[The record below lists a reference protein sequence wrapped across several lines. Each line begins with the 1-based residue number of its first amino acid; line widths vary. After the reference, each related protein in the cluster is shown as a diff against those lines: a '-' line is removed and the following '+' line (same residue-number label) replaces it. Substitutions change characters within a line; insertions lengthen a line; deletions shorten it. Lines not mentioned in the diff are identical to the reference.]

1 MKLTIKN
8 QLDPLFEI
16 LSLLFLCHSD
26 TWKEKMISALDDYGV
41 SGELFYREH
50 LQAFDKYVETFQKHK
65 VQRPEEDALFQSFS
79 EDTFMLIF
87 VLAIEKRSCIDHPE
101 NLDLLELR
109 SLLAYFISDTGEHPR
124 LPDIKELPQL
134 PDETSLIDFI
144 DGADVESEEKWYML
158 NLLRKA
164 DYWLASLYKAVEINK
179 DAYAKALAAVEEPLR
194 LQLEQLDSYHAPD
207 FFKIA
212 EACADKPALYPSLAM
227 PLIQMVL
234 YTCGYFGLSIE
245 TLIAD
250 EASGRL
256 TKDAVIRQVKSISD
270 KSKLDILCALKESPM
285 YNLKLSEHLGLSP
298 STVSHHTNTLLSC
311 GFVTVEKKDGK
322 VYYCLHRDNISR
334 FISSLEQ
341 MLL

>member
-1 MKLTIKN
+1 MELTIKN
-8 QLDPLFEI
+8 QLDPLFET
-16 LSLLFLCHSD
+16 LSLLFLCHTD
-26 TWKEKMISALDDYGV
+26 NWKEKMISALDDYGV
-41 SGELFYREH
+41 SGEIFYREH
-50 LQAFDKYVETFQKHK
+50 MNTFDKYVETFQKHK
-65 VQRPEEDALFQSFS
+65 VQRPEEDALFESFS
-79 EDTFMLIF
+79 DDAFMHIF
-87 VLAIEKRSCIDHPE
+87 VLAIEKRSCIEHPG
-101 NLDLLELR
+101 NLNLLELR
-109 SLLAYFISDTGEHPR
+109 SLLAYFITDTGEHPR

-134 PDETSLIDFI
+134 PDEASLIDFI
-144 DGADVESEEKWYML
+144 DRTDIESEEKWHML
-158 NLLRKA
+158 NLLRRA
-164 DYWLASLYKAVEINK
+164 DYWLTSLYKAVESNK
-179 DAYAKALAAVEEPLR
+179 DAYEKALAAVEGPLR
-194 LQLEQLDSYHAPD
+194 LLLKRMASYHAPD

-212 EACADKPALYPSLAM
+212 DTCADMHALYPSLAM

-270 KSKLDILCALKESPM
+270 KSKLDILCALKEAPM

-298 STVSHHTNTLLSC
+298 STVSHHMNTLLAC

-322 VYYCLHRDNISR
+322 VYYCLHRENISR